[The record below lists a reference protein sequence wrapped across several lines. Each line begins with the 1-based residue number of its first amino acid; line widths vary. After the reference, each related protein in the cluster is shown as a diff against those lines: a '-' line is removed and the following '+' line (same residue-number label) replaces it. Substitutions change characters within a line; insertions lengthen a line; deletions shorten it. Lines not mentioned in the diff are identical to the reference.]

1 MIQKI
6 RVPNLHIINVTIHK
20 NNHSSIKSIHSFLE
34 SAMEYFII
42 HLITIF
48 ENPKNHTSYFDTPTT
63 MKSYRNPIIQ
73 LNN

>member
-1 MIQKI
+1 MI
-6 RVPNLHIINVTIHK
+6 RVANLYIINVTIHK

-48 ENPKNHTSYFDTPTT
+48 ENPKKITPHTLIHQ
-63 MKSYRNPIIQ
+63 RR
-73 LNN
+73 